1 MSNNEL
7 YEHKRSDTAKWILML
22 LAFILVGV
30 MLAGVIL
37 GWFDKKEEPP
47 AEQEQ
52 TEQAAVTDGD
62 GNAMDEDI
70 VYPMPAKMSFSAAS
84 FAEPLAQFGEP
95 SGTTVTDPD
104 TDVTSQNSVEVRIEA
119 TVTPANAT
127 NREVD
132 FSVAWGDGAQRAAE
146 PVTDYVTVTPESDG
160 SRIATVVCKK
170 GFGDDTILITVTTR
184 DGGFQAICTV
194 TFEGMPDSL
203 KFVYGDR
210 EYASTSE
217 ITVRANAEYSVGLK
231 LEGKLGEVGEQFGD
245 FEIVNVTM
253 RGKFNARRKAI
264 NNGTTV
270 FEDSIVI
277 DLEDPYYYA
286 YDIAM
291 GEDGNKVTFDASQFI
306 ECSIVGDTLKVR
318 AIRSEE
324 SFVYP
329 SVPPR
334 TGTRVTYE
342 SAYYDPRGGGAP
354 SDCRMCVLVR
364 DKASGV
370 EGLLYIDIEGTAVN
384 GVSLSETELEF

>member
-7 YEHKRSDTAKWILML
+7 YEHKRSDTVKWILTL

-30 MLAGVIL
+30 MLAGFIL

-95 SGTTVTDPD
+95 SGTTVMDPD

-253 RGKFNARRKAI
+253 QGKFNARRKAI

>member
-7 YEHKRSDTAKWILML
+7 YEHKRLDTIKWILTL

-37 GWFDKKEEPP
+37 GWFDKKDEPP
-47 AEQEQ
+47 AEEEQ

-70 VYPMPAKMSFSAAS
+70 VYPMPAKMFFSAAS
-84 FAEPLAQFGEP
+84 FTEPLAQFGEP
-95 SGTTVTDPD
+95 SGTTVTPD

-184 DGGFQAICTV
+184 DGGFQATCTV

-210 EYASTSE
+210 EYVSTSE

-231 LEGKLGEVGEQFGD
+231 LEGKLGEVGERFGD

-253 RGKFNARRKAI
+253 QGKFNAKRKAI

-329 SVPPR
+329 STPPR